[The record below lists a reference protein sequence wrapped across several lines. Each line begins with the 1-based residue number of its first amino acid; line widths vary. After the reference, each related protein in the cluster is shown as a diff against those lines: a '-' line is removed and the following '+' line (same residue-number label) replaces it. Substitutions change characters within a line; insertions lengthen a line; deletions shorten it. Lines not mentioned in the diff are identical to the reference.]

1 MNNQEKH
8 LSLLSG
14 MVVKKE
20 VLVKNGTKTE
30 HKTYRFHKPNGE
42 IVKEFFTYPKAKAFA
57 EGINFSRSQKP
68 QFMLDTVKFP
78 EEAINEDETCKVYIV
93 WYENVCVTKFEYADG
108 NVNYLICKAGVP
120 IVNFS
125 K

>member
-1 MNNQEKH
+1 MCNREKH

-14 MVVKKE
+14 MTVKKE
-20 VLVKNGTKTE
+20 VLLKDGSQHNL
-30 HKTYRFHKPNGE
+30 YRFHKPNGE

-57 EGINFSRSQKP
+57 EGINFSRNPKP
-68 QFMLDTVKFP
+68 QFILDTIKFP
-78 EEAINEDETCKVYIV
+78 EKAINETETCNVYCV
-93 WYENVCVTKFEYADG
+93 YYENVCVEKYKYHDG
-108 NVNYLICKAGVP
+108 NVNYLIYKAGVP